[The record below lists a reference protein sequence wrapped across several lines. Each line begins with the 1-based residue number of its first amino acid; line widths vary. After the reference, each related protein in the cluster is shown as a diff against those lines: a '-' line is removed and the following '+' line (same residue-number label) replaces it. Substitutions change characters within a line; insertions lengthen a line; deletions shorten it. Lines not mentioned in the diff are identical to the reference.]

1 MKTTVEKL
9 PHSCGTSDAL
19 QVWVDENGKYDGFCF
34 ACRKY
39 VDNPYHDRD
48 PSHKPEVKMK
58 SEDEIRAEI
67 EEALA
72 LPTRDLPSRKLK
84 KEYLEYFGITVG
96 VSQVDGQTPELVY
109 LPYNN
114 EYDELIGFKVRLL
127 SPKKMWAIGTTR
139 DSAPFGW
146 EQAKKAHGKKLFIVE
161 GEFDAVALFQ
171 ILKDKNKGTAWADNN
186 PPVISIPAGAASVNK
201 SLGRYR
207 SEIDRHFKE
216 IVLVFDQDKP
226 GQDAVQEALKIFP
239 HATVVNTLPEK
250 DINDCLINGRSK
262 AALEALLFKAAAP
275 KNTRIINGRSLHEKA
290 KKPPAWGLPWPFPGI
305 NSVTR
310 GIRTGETIYIGAGA
324 KMGKSELV
332 DQLTSHFIQAFGWKV
347 FLVKPEQSNEET
359 YKRVLG
365 KIAKRNFVDPKVE
378 FDEKAYDEAGE
389 IAGDKLEI
397 LDLYQHVEWTTLE
410 KDIRSAAADG
420 CKAVFIDPITNLT
433 NGMDA
438 ATANVVLQKIAQDLA
453 ALALDLDILILIFCH
468 LRNPDS
474 GPDHSNGGKVLAS
487 QFAGSR
493 AMARSC
499 NLMVGLEG
507 NKDPDLPEEE
517 RNIRHLVVLENRTTG
532 ETGRWPLYWN
542 RETTLFGELQ

>member
-1 MKTTVEKL
+1 M
-9 PHSCGTSDAL
+9 
-19 QVWVDENGKYDGFCF
+19 
-34 ACRKY
+34 
-39 VDNPYHDRD
+39 
-48 PSHKPEVKMK
+48 
-58 SEDEIRAEI
+58 
-67 EEALA
+67 
-72 LPTRDLPSRKLK
+72 
-84 KEYLEYFGITVG
+84 
-96 VSQVDGQTPELVY
+96 
-109 LPYNN
+109 
-114 EYDELIGFKVRLL
+114 
-127 SPKKMWAIGTTR
+127 
-139 DSAPFGW
+139 
-146 EQAKKAHGKKLFIVE
+146 
-161 GEFDAVALFQ
+161 
-171 ILKDKNKGTAWADNN
+171 
-186 PPVISIPAGAASVNK
+186 
-201 SLGRYR
+201 
-207 SEIDRHFKE
+207 
-216 IVLVFDQDKP
+216 
-226 GQDAVQEALKIFP
+226 
-239 HATVVNTLPEK
+239 
-250 DINDCLINGRSK
+250 
-262 AALEALLFKAAAP
+262 
-275 KNTRIINGRSLHEKA
+275 
-290 KKPPAWGLPWPFPGI
+290 
-305 NSVTR
+305 
-310 GIRTGETIYIGAGA
+310 A

-378 FDEKAYDEAGE
+378 FDEEAYDRAGE

-397 LDLYQHVEWTTLE
+397 LDLYQHVEWSTLE

-468 LRNPDS
+468 LRNPES

-499 NLMVGLEG
+499 NLMIGLEG

-517 RNIRHLVVLENRTTG
+517 RNIRHLVALENRTTG